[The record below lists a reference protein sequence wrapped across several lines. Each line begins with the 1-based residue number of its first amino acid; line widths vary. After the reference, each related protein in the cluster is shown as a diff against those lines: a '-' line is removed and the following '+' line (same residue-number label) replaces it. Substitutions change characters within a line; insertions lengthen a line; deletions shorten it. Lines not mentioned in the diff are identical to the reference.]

1 MLRLARPDLIRTRW
15 LVAGVVAA
23 LGSLAVA
30 SPASAAT
37 TPATPR
43 VDLRVLVVTA
53 GDAATTAL
61 ESAMDDDG
69 VPYTEVDLRA
79 TGRPTLDAAYL
90 EDAAAHHG
98 RFQAVVLPNQAGS
111 VSPVS
116 LTAAELTALAGYEK
130 TYGVRQVNGYDFPT
144 TAMGATS
151 AASGTV
157 DGTTAAVTAAGLGG
171 PFSYLRGPV
180 AIENIDPAVSETY
193 GYLATAA
200 TGLPAGASF
209 TPLVSVTV
217 QAVNAV
223 GASASS
229 AASAAVHPR

>member
-1 MLRLARPDLIRTRW
+1 MLRLARPDLIRPRW

-30 SPASAAT
+30 APASAAT

-53 GDAATTAL
+53 GDAATKAI

-151 AASGTV
+151 AASGTL
-157 DGTTAAVTAAGLGG
+157 DGTTATVGHHCEQRTN
-171 PFSYLRGPV
+171 R
-180 AIENIDPAVSETY
+180 AIRNSSDPANY
-193 GYLATAA
+193 
-200 TGLPAGASF
+200 PARVNPGHRR
-209 TPLVSVTV
+209 LVAQCPSIAFIT
-217 QAVNAV
+217 
-223 GASASS
+223 
-229 AASAAVHPR
+229 